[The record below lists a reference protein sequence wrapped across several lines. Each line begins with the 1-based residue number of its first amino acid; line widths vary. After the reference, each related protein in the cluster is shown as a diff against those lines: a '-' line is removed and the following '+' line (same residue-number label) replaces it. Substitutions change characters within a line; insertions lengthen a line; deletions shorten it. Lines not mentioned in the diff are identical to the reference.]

1 MGTKSAEGTL
11 NCQEGRCDIEPI
23 EREMPH
29 HIGGDSESMHSAA
42 ANCN

>member
-1 MGTKSAEGTL
+1 MVGTKVLSA
-11 NCQEGRCDIEPI
+11 EGRCDIEPI